1 MANLDLVASLKEV
14 ELYLIK
20 LGYKAETIAHFFSE
34 MSFKE
39 GFIQPLTA
47 TNIIHNNRKAGEA
60 KGKTYHIAITGSS
73 MQLFYDKDYLQNLEE
88 STEDKTVYFKMLEC
102 NIKDLYTLKTET
114 EEQAVNTAV
123 SQNLH
128 HLKVLTTHSVTKISK
143 RKKQTPQ
150 VQLSKVTKDGE
161 LFTEWRSYLYTNDK
175 IICLK
180 SKQDE
185 YFLLGIPV
193 RETTPIYEGLTIV
206 TKANTKEYLAKS
218 GLIGQKVV
226 LKNKREQDKEL
237 IEAVTDIY
245 ESYKTNRSIVYAYQG
260 VYAIVSHDNI
270 KLIMTVT
277 HNIERSLL
285 TSYGAMQYLY
295 YQLCKNEDIQCEK
308 MVKTKCEIPKELLGF
323 LSSEGIAII
332 KN

>member
-1 MANLDLVASLKEV
+1 MANLDLATSLKEV
-14 ELYLIK
+14 ELYLTK
-20 LGYKAETIAHFFSE
+20 LGYKSETINRFFTD
-34 MSFKE
+34 MSFVE

-60 KGKTYHIAITGSS
+60 KGKTFHIAITGSS
-73 MQLFYDKDYLQNLEE
+73 MQLFYDKDYLQTLEE

-102 NIKDLYTLKTET
+102 NIKDLRALQKEAIEKVEDSAAALDLNNLKE
-114 EEQAVNTAV
+114 
-123 SQNLH
+123 
-128 HLKVLTTHSVTKISK
+128 LTTHSVTKISK
-143 RKKQTPQ
+143 RKSQAPQ
-150 VQLSKVTKDGE
+150 VQLSKVSKDGE
-161 LFTEWRSYLYTNDK
+161 LFTEWRSLLYTNDK
-175 IICLK
+175 LVCLR

-193 RETTPIYEGLTIV
+193 REVTPMYEGLTVV
-206 TKANTKEYLAKS
+206 TNAKEYLAKS

-245 ESYKTNRSIVYAYQG
+245 ESYKTMGSIIYAYQG
-260 VYAIVSHDNI
+260 VYAVVNHENI

-277 HNIERSLL
+277 HNIERNLL

-295 YQLCKNEDIQCEK
+295 YQLCENQNIQCEK
-308 MVKTKCEIPKELLGF
+308 IVKTKCEIPKELLGF
-323 LSSEGIAII
+323 LSNEGIAII